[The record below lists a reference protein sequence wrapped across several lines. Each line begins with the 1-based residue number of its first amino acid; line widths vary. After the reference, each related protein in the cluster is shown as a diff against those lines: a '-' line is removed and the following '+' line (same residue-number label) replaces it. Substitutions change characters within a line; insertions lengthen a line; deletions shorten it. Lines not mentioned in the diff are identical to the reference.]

1 MTAAQESFYIQQLKR
16 GDNSAFQILYQH
28 HYKRIIQ
35 YGRYNFP
42 HNEDD
47 IKDAY
52 QDIFLSI
59 WKAKER
65 LDDDVVLDHYLKRS
79 LRNNLIKVK
88 KKELKF
94 DKIPVSNELI
104 GKEFQDEENYL
115 TSIVE
120 AEMQS
125 NKDEIYNKR
134 LNLLTKRQR
143 FLFTERFINEKSVEN
158 IMEEHKLARQT
169 VYNSIYRCI
178 SVLKTNQK
186 YINKYKS

>member
-1 MTAAQESFYIQQLKR
+1 
-16 GDNSAFQILYQH
+16 
-28 HYKRIIQ
+28 
-35 YGRYNFP
+35 
-42 HNEDD
+42 
-47 IKDAY
+47 
-52 QDIFLSI
+52 
-59 WKAKER
+59 

-120 AEMQS
+120 AEIQS
-125 NKDEIYNKR
+125 NKDKIYNKR